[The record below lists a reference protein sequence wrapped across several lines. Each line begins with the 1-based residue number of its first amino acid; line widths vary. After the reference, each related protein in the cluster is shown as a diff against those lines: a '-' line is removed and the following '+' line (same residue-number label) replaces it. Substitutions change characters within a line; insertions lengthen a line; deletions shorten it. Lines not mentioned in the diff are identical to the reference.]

1 MMGKMLDGGYD
12 GGYDGGFDGGYDG
25 GFGTTLC
32 YYRKTV
38 SLKFVML
45 KYLNICVRAD
55 MQTAGVSMGDLIE

>member
-25 GFGTTLC
+25 GSGTTLC

-45 KYLNICVRAD
+45 KYLIV
-55 MQTAGVSMGDLIE
+55 T